1 MLKKRWLIS
10 SALYFIFFLWYTNIS
25 GPLSEAEINTVI
37 GRIDSG
43 KTSISAEDRED
54 FLKFLRQD
62 DGGDFYMVNFLDIN
76 ENPPTMEVTG
86 ENASAFDL
94 LFI

>member
-1 MLKKRWLIS
+1 MLKKRWLIP

-25 GPLSEAEINTVI
+25 GPMSEAEINTVI

-54 FLKFLRQD
+54 FLKFLRSQKSL
-62 DGGDFYMVNFLDIN
+62 FL
-76 ENPPTMEVTG
+76 
-86 ENASAFDL
+86 L
-94 LFI
+94 LVLHPLI